1 MQGLIT
7 ALLIIG
13 NILLSG
19 CGNSQPK
26 IAMPQIK
33 DPEIQ
38 TVAQE
43 TEILHIEEAQLQ
55 TTTTKIEQ
63 TPPEKPKTPLKK
75 PRSITAKDASIIAPS
90 PNLIDA
96 PPGNTVKSAIT
107 LQAPVAAASVPNN
120 WQPNEVHLIR
130 ANELITGLQ
139 CEIGRKP
146 NKTEMLQRLKS
157 HMGLSIPQAE
167 QVISNLG
174 LK

>member
-13 NILLSG
+13 NIFLSG
-19 CGNSQPK
+19 CGSSQSQ
-26 IAMPQIK
+26 IATPQIK
-33 DPEIQ
+33 EPEIQ
-38 TVAQE
+38 AVAQE
-43 TEILHIEEAQLQ
+43 TEILHVEEAQLQ
-55 TTTTKIEQ
+55 TNAIEIEQ
-63 TPPEKPKTPLKK
+63 TLPVKPKVTLKK
-75 PRSITAKDASIIAPS
+75 PRNITKDASIIAPS
-90 PNLIDA
+90 PNLIDL
-96 PPGNTVKSAIT
+96 PPENTVKSTIT
-107 LQAPVAAASVPNN
+107 VQAPVAAPVPDN

-139 CEIGRKP
+139 REIGRRP

-167 QVISNLG
+167 QVISDLD